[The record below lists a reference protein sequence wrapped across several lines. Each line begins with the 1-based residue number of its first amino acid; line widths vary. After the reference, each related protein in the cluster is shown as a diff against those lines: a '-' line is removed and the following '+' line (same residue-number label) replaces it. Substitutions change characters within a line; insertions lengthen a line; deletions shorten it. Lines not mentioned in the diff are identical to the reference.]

1 MNVVMHDIEN
11 ILRLRNNLSQVIIGK
26 EEVIELILTA
36 LIANGHVLI
45 EDVPGVGKTLL
56 AKTLAKSLACTFKRI
71 QFTPDL
77 TPIDVIGF
85 NIYDQ
90 KSNEFVLRAGPV
102 MTNILLADEINRAVP
117 RTQSSLL
124 EAMEERQVTI
134 DGETIDLPRPFLVLA
149 TQNPVEQEGTFVLP
163 EAQLDRFLMKIYMG
177 YPSEEEEIQILTSH
191 GSISPLVS
199 LEAVCSIEDVLRWQE
214 MCLNVKVKNDLQNYI
229 VKLVRATREHES
241 ILLGASPRAALGMK
255 RAVQALAMLRG
266 RDYVIPDDIKEL
278 CKPVL
283 AHRLVLKREERLR
296 GVSVDE
302 VLMDI
307 LNSTAVPVEGE
318 E

>member
-1 MNVVMHDIEN
+1 MHDIEN
-11 ILRLRNNLSQVIIGK
+11 ILKLKSNLSTVIIGK
-26 EEVIELILTA
+26 EKAIELILVA

-77 TPIDVIGF
+77 TPTDVTGF
-85 NIYDQ
+85 NIYDR
-90 KSNEFVLRAGPV
+90 KSNEFVLRTGPV

-134 DGETIDLPRPFLVLA
+134 DGESIDLPRPFLVLA

-177 YPSEEEEIQILTSH
+177 YPSAEEEIQILTSH
-191 GSISPLVS
+191 GSSNPLSS
-199 LEAVCSIEDVLRWQE
+199 LEAVCSVNDVLRWQE
-214 MCLNVKVKNDLQNYI
+214 MCLKVTIKNDLQNYI
-229 VKLVRATREHES
+229 VKLIRATRDHES
-241 ILLGASPRAALGMK
+241 ILLGASPRAALALQ

-283 AHRLVLKREERLR
+283 AHRLVLKRDERLR
-296 GVSVDE
+296 GISVDE
-302 VLMDI
+302 ILMDI
-307 LNSTAVPVEGE
+307 LDSTVIPVEGE

>member
-1 MNVVMHDIEN
+1 MHDMDN
-11 ILRLRNNLSQVIIGK
+11 ILKLRNNLSQVIIGK

-56 AKTLAKSLACTFKRI
+56 AKTLAKSLDCTFKRI

-77 TPIDVIGF
+77 TPMDVIGF
-85 NIYDQ
+85 NIYDR
-90 KSNEFVLRAGPV
+90 KSNEFVLRTGPV

-134 DGETIDLPRPFLVLA
+134 DGETIDLPKPFLVLA

-163 EAQLDRFLMKIYMG
+163 EAQLDRFLMKINMG
-177 YPSEEEEIQILTSH
+177 YPSEAEELQILTFH
-191 GSISPLVS
+191 GSVNPLAS
-199 LEAVCSIEDVLRWQE
+199 LQAVGSVDDVLRWQE
-214 MCLNVKVKNDLQNYI
+214 MCLKVAINKDLQNYI
-229 VKLVRATREHES
+229 VKLIRATREHKS
-241 ILLGASPRAALGMK
+241 VLLGASPRAALAMQ
-255 RAVQALAMLRG
+255 RAAQALALLRG
-266 RDYVIPDDIKEL
+266 RDYVIPDDIKYL

-296 GVSVDE
+296 GISVEE

-307 LNSTAVPVEGE
+307 LNSTTVPVEGGE
-318 E
+318 